1 MNLYIFS
8 KNCRGAIFGVGTY
21 IRELT
26 FALKNN
32 DIHISVVN
40 LLSDRPQIEI
50 AEIEGIIH
58 WYIPKPL
65 SKHWSVDDKEQ
76 WRLYFHNFV
85 YFCLLYTS
93 DAADD

>member
-65 SKHWSVDDKEQ
+65 SKHWSVDD
-76 WRLYFHNFV
+76 LSLIHI
-85 YFCLLYTS
+85 
-93 DAADD
+93 